1 MFHVSIQTTIDAAA
15 DTLPPSQA
23 RVAVAIRERPGMAVE
38 MTISELAAACGSSV
52 ASVVR
57 FCRAIG
63 LGGYGELRRALAS
76 ELGRESA
83 QFAGSAD
90 YGSDIRPEDSL
101 REAVEKL
108 AALERLALEET
119 IARLDDTVLEAVV
132 DAVDG
137 AGRILLYGIGASW
150 YVAADLGH
158 KLLRIGRSAIV
169 LADPHEALSS
179 AAVPAPRTV
188 AIAFSHS
195 GATDETVRFVAT
207 AHEAGATTI
216 GVTSSPSSALAQAA
230 GHVLFTR
237 ARESAFR
244 AGAMVS
250 RMAQLA
256 VVDAVFIG
264 TAQRRH
270 DETIDALRR
279 SRDATASL
287 RRT

>member
-1 MFHVSIQTTIDAAA
+1 MFQVSIQTTIDAAA
-15 DTLPPSQA
+15 ATLPPSQA
-23 RVAVAIRERPGMAVE
+23 RIAVAIRERPGMAVE
-38 MTISELAAACGSSV
+38 MPISELAAACSSSV

-57 FCRAIG
+57 FCHAIG

-83 QFAGSAD
+83 QFTGSAD
-90 YGSDIRPEDSL
+90 YGSDIRPEDTL
-101 REAVEKL
+101 RVAVEKL

-132 DAVDG
+132 DVVDG
-137 AGRILLYGIGASW
+137 ADRILLYGIGASW
-150 YVAADLGH
+150 YVAADLGQ
-158 KLLRIGRSAIV
+158 KLLRIGRNAIV

-179 AAVPAPRTV
+179 AAVPASRTV

-195 GATDETVRFVAT
+195 GTTDETVRFVVT

-216 GVTSSPSSALAQAA
+216 GVTSSPSSALAQKADHA
-230 GHVLFTR
+230 LFTH

-264 TAQRRH
+264 AAQRRH

-287 RRT
+287 RRA